1 MLEIVC
7 LIWLWRVNGKNAAAN
22 GQNPGKYRIMTLA
35 LWFGME
41 FAGCLIGAIF
51 MSLLFPN
58 DDPFMGAFITGC
70 VGAVIG
76 GYMSYVA
83 AKNAPKVDQT
93 SQTSNPWNQAQDPWN
108 QSQNQTQ
115 NPWNQNPWDPSR
127 NNQGYRL
134 NNEPGN
140 AAQEQNQWNQVKNP
154 WEEQRNEAEKQTP
167 VDAANCL
174 EMPATIHII
183 SEKGG
188 YEGCQDSFFLNGNPV
203 CMLGPG
209 SEYAFSTNVKKNTIT
224 IGSPVQTADD
234 TEHCVRFIASEMGYI
249 EIHTS
254 AGKMLPEK
262 FKNFK

>member
-22 GQNPGKYRIMTLA
+22 GQSPRKYRIMTLA

-41 FAGCLIGAIF
+41 FTGCFAGAIL
-51 MSLLFPN
+51 MALLFPN
-58 DDPFMGAFITGC
+58 DDPFTGAFILGC

-83 AKNAPKVDQT
+83 AKNSPKVDQT
-93 SQTSNPWNQAQDPWN
+93 SQTSNPWNQAQNQWN
-108 QSQNQTQ
+108 PSQ
-115 NPWNQNPWDPSR
+115 

-134 NNEPGN
+134 NREPN
-140 AAQEQNQWNQVKNP
+140 DQDQAQNQWNQAQNP
-154 WEEQRNEAEKQTP
+154 WDAQQQNEAVKQNP
-167 VDAANCL
+167 VNDADCL
-174 EMPATIHII
+174 EMPATIQII

-188 YEGCQDSFFLNGNPV
+188 YEGCQDSFFLNGNPI

-224 IGSPVQTADD
+224 IGSPVQPAEDS
-234 TEHCVRFIASEMGYI
+234 EHCVRFIASEMGYI